1 MNYELIT
8 DYKHNAIYRKSF
20 FELVQTTFELDFKQW
35 DDAGGWNDN
44 YRCLS
49 YRLGSQIVANVSI
62 NELTVIVEGNAHS
75 ALQIGTVVTHPDHRN
90 KGLSRQLI
98 EYALTTYEKDYDFIY
113 LFANDTVLSFYPKF
127 GFKQWHESTFVLDVS
142 TYKKSKNTNSW
153 RKLTREV
160 PADLE
165 IMTRLAE
172 QRKPLSNQVEVTGR
186 EHLSHFYYILG
197 FGDALYYHSECDA
210 LLIFEIDGSELHL
223 FDIIAAQPINLNDI
237 LSSLLTSEI
246 TTVNFYFTPDGL
258 PHVQSARMENPE
270 DTLFVR
276 SKIEEPNT
284 PFVFPLTS
292 HA

>member
-127 GFKQWHESTFVLDVS
+127 GFKQWHESTFFLDVS
-142 TYKKSKNTNSW
+142 TYEKSNNTNSW

-172 QRKPLSNQVEVTGR
+172 QRKPLIE
-186 EHLSHFYYILG
+186 
-197 FGDALYYHSECDA
+197 
-210 LLIFEIDGSELHL
+210 
-223 FDIIAAQPINLNDI
+223 
-237 LSSLLTSEI
+237 SS
-246 TTVNFYFTPDGL
+246 
-258 PHVQSARMENPE
+258 
-270 DTLFVR
+270 
-276 SKIEEPNT
+276 
-284 PFVFPLTS
+284 
-292 HA
+292 